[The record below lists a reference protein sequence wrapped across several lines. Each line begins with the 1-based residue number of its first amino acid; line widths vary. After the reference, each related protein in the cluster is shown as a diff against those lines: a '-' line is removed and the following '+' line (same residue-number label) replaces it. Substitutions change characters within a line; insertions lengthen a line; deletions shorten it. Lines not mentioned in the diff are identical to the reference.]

1 MEEIFIKIRLM
12 REPKEK
18 LTNAA
23 ITGDWK
29 VVYNAA
35 DAKEASK
42 TIELNK
48 DRQMVNS
55 YMVADFITKSIKR
68 AMKIKPNI
76 ELTASRISSRLEQ
89 HALWIGEIPEGHDVW
104 LDVDLFRD
112 GHTVICYIKDKLNET
127 EEKTQVTN
135 FPEIVSKII
144 DKIGYIVKR
153 PVKDPR
159 QAEMFEPSGTL
170 PPVPSALP
178 APTPPA
184 KPPLPTEE
192 QMDMFSQSQRDYRE
206 QIRRATNKK
215 AS

>member
-1 MEEIFIKIRLM
+1 MEKIFLKIRLM

-18 LTNAA
+18 LTNADV
-23 ITGDWK
+23 TGDWK
-29 VVYNAA
+29 VVYDAA
-35 DAKEASK
+35 DTKSGSQ
-42 TIELNK
+42 IVVLGK
-48 DRQMVNS
+48 DRWMVNS
-55 YMVADFITKSIKR
+55 YKVAAFIAKSIKR
-68 AMKIKPNI
+68 AMAIKPSI
-76 ELTASRISSRLEQ
+76 DLTASRISSRTK
-89 HALWIGEIPEGHDVW
+89 HALWVGEIPEGHDVW
-104 LDVDLFRD
+104 LDVDFFRD
-112 GHTVICYIKDKLNET
+112 GDIIICYIKDKLSET

-144 DKIGYIVKR
+144 DKIGHIVKR

-170 PPVPSALP
+170 PLVPSALP

-206 QIRRATNKK
+206 QIRRASNKK